1 MFLLTFA
8 RRMRSSFG
16 PHTVARRRL
25 CECVT
30 YARPSKR
37 GAQMAV
43 VGAKALTG
51 GAMLRIGDVAP
62 HVEAQTKGV
71 SRSHDGVAVSSGLLG
86 LPACDCR
93 ARIGRGRAREQA

>member
-1 MFLLTFA
+1 
-8 RRMRSSFG
+8 
-16 PHTVARRRL
+16 
-25 CECVT
+25 
-30 YARPSKR
+30 
-37 GAQMAV
+37 MAV

-62 HVEAQTKGV
+62 HVEAQTTEGV